1 MCYNTFGVL
10 FVASEKAPPN
20 YHQRKTFFNQRYDGS
35 FFFNQLS
42 LGHTAMEEFCTI
54 FGTQGLHLKTFQ
66 EKEKH
71 IIDAIISNA
80 GYIIEQSVGLVKTL
94 LLSS

>member
-1 MCYNTFGVL
+1 
-10 FVASEKAPPN
+10 
-20 YHQRKTFFNQRYDGS
+20 
-35 FFFNQLS
+35 
-42 LGHTAMEEFCTI
+42 MEEFCTI